1 MKCRPCF
8 HSLLPMSPLLA
19 FHFRTMPKQ
28 LFDCLFAPAFWIAI
42 AHSFFWGS
50 VWLAGPKNISA
61 FETLQDDDLKRFTSE
76 IDKLTAR
83 KAPVDDESLD
93 AWYKA
98 NTSRQNADAWT
109 KLYQELQ
116 RPAVMK
122 LAKKLDEELKVQ
134 PNIRDGG
141 VEYLTLA
148 RELVRECS
156 DNLDTI
162 YRLCFEAKPIQ
173 APLQFESYDTLLPHL
188 EAMQWVSRMLDAEFA
203 VAMADDNAKG
213 RTRVIATQFRL
224 GSVMQNQPGFAGES
238 IRIRCRSRAFENL
251 QWALEANVL
260 SNRDAKNLLD
270 LLLQQ
275 PRSIDTWK
283 NAVATER
290 AFGLVACTNPKY
302 LEILFP
308 DLKNFKM
315 VATFKDR
322 LNYLQ
327 LMSDAENIDVQSTD
341 KFLSELKRIEDHIS
355 AKTKLRDKDWVFT
368 GMLLPSFN
376 AGAVPAIK
384 DAIMHRQAELALQI
398 RVHQQE
404 KGGFPI
410 SLNALQENRTTTRS
424 ITLPGDKDFGY
435 KVLGRTAI
443 LWGPTTWKSNS
454 FVPVVPRHT
463 LKTADESK
471 KDPDAAWS
479 IFVLSE

>member
-1 MKCRPCF
+1 MF
-8 HSLLPMSPLLA
+8 PLLV

-28 LFDCLFAPAFWIAI
+28 FFDCLAAPTFWIAI

-50 VWLAGPKNISA
+50 VWLAGPKSINA
-61 FETLQDDDLKRFTSE
+61 FETIQDADAKRFASE
-76 IDKLTAR
+76 IEKLTAR

-98 NTSRQNADAWT
+98 NTSRQNTDAWT

-122 LAKKLDEELKVQ
+122 LAKKIDDELKVQ
-134 PNIRDGG
+134 PNLRDGG

-148 RELVRECS
+148 RELVRECR

-162 YRLCFEAKPIQ
+162 YRLCVDVKPIQ

-213 RTRVIATQFRL
+213 RARVIATQFRL
-224 GSVMQNQPGFAGES
+224 GSVMQNQPGFVGES
-238 IRIRCRSRAFENL
+238 IRMRCRSRAFENL

-260 SNRDAKNLLD
+260 SNRDAKNLLN

-275 PRSIDTWK
+275 PRSIDAWK

-290 AFGLVACTNPKY
+290 AFGLVACANPKY
-302 LEILFP
+302 LEILFPDLP

-341 KFLSELKRIEDHIS
+341 KFLSELKRIEDQIS

-368 GMLLPSFN
+368 RMLIPAFN

-384 DAIMHRQAELALQI
+384 DAIMQRQAELALQI
-398 RVHQQE
+398 RMHQQE
-404 KGGFPI
+404 KGGFPKG
-410 SLNALQENRTTTRS
+410 LNELQENQSTTRS
-424 ITLPGDKDFGY
+424 FTLPGDKDFGY

-443 LWGPTTWKSNS
+443 LWGPTTSKTNS
-454 FVPVVPRHT
+454 FVAVVPRHT

-471 KDPDAAWS
+471 KDPGAAWS
-479 IFVLSE
+479 ILVLGE

>member
-1 MKCRPCF
+1 MF
-8 HSLLPMSPLLA
+8 PLLV

-28 LFDCLFAPAFWIAI
+28 LFDSLSAPAFWIAI
-42 AHSFFWGS
+42 AHSFFCGS
-50 VWLAGPKNISA
+50 VWLAGPKSINA
-61 FETLQDDDLKRFTSE
+61 FETIQDADLKRFTSE

-98 NTSRQNADAWT
+98 NTSRQNTDAWT

-116 RPAVMK
+116 RPAVLK
-122 LAKKLDEELKVQ
+122 LAKKLDDELKVQ
-134 PNIRDGG
+134 PNLRDGG

-148 RELVRECS
+148 RELVRECR

-162 YRLCFEAKPIQ
+162 YRLCVDAKPIQ

-213 RTRVIATQFRL
+213 RARVIATQFRL
-224 GSVMQNQPGFAGES
+224 GSVMQNQPGLVGES
-238 IRIRCRSRAFENL
+238 IRMRCRSRAFENL

-275 PRSIDTWK
+275 PRSIDAWK

-290 AFGLVACTNPKY
+290 AFGLVACANPKY
-302 LEILFP
+302 LEILYP

-327 LMSDAENIDVQSTD
+327 LMSDAENIDVQSPD
-341 KFLSELKRIEDHIS
+341 KFLSELKRIEDQIS

-368 GMLLPSFN
+368 GMLIPAFN

-384 DAIMHRQAELALQI
+384 DAIMQRQAELALQI
-398 RVHQQE
+398 RMHQQT

-410 SLNALQENRTTTRS
+410 SLNALQENQSTTRS
-424 ITLPGDKDFGY
+424 FALPGDKDFGY

-443 LWGPTTWKSNS
+443 LWGPTTSKTNS
-454 FVPVVPRHT
+454 FVAVVPRHT

-471 KDPDAAWS
+471 KDPGAAWS
-479 IFVLSE
+479 IFVLGE

>member
-1 MKCRPCF
+1 
-8 HSLLPMSPLLA
+8 
-19 FHFRTMPKQ
+19 
-28 LFDCLFAPAFWIAI
+28 
-42 AHSFFWGS
+42 
-50 VWLAGPKNISA
+50 
-61 FETLQDDDLKRFTSE
+61 
-76 IDKLTAR
+76 
-83 KAPVDDESLD
+83 
-93 AWYKA
+93 
-98 NTSRQNADAWT
+98 
-109 KLYQELQ
+109 
-116 RPAVMK
+116 
-122 LAKKLDEELKVQ
+122 
-134 PNIRDGG
+134 
-141 VEYLTLA
+141 
-148 RELVRECS
+148 
-156 DNLDTI
+156 
-162 YRLCFEAKPIQ
+162 
-173 APLQFESYDTLLPHL
+173 
-188 EAMQWVSRMLDAEFA
+188 
-203 VAMADDNAKG
+203 
-213 RTRVIATQFRL
+213 
-224 GSVMQNQPGFAGES
+224 MQNQPGFAGES

-398 RVHQQE
+398 RMHQQE

-410 SLNALQENRTTTRS
+410 SLNALQENRTSTRS